1 MLQMLRESCKILWL
15 VETMLSIPSHC
26 SVCTG
31 SFLNF
36 LNVFI
41 SGANKKGVGFKD
53 CLKFAI
59 CTLTETVEP

>member
-1 MLQMLRESCKILWL
+1 MLRMLRESCKILWL

-26 SVCTG
+26 SACTD
-31 SFLNF
+31 SFLNY

-41 SGANKKGVGFKD
+41 SGTNKKGVGFKD

-59 CTLTETVEP
+59 WTLTKTVEP